1 MSTEQE
7 AIDHRE
13 LAKFESKVLSQLVPE
28 AGDNLDGQQA
38 GAEAPGAQSTE
49 PQAPAPTASAAAST
63 AAPATTEGEKTGDP
77 RAALRAA
84 RRSERQARA
93 EVEAE
98 RRESAA
104 LRQQIATLTGK
115 APPVNGR
122 SEYDEALEKLDVDV
136 APAAVAIRALRA
148 EVQQLLPPAAPAP
161 PPAFVP
167 DLIKD
172 EELQGAV
179 DEAQFL
185 HDWQHNPDQ
194 TAWRAAKRHD
204 AILADLPAW
213 KDKPLMVRLAEVER
227 RVAADLGTPAP
238 TPPPTPPGRQQIL
251 TAQARGIETLSD
263 LRGGVGPSHN
273 PGPDFTSM
281 KSDEEIMAA
290 LGRG

>member
-1 MSTEQE
+1 MPTEQE

-13 LAKFESKVLSQLVPE
+13 LAEFESKVLSQLVPE

-49 PQAPAPTASAAAST
+49 PQAPAPTASPAAAPA
-63 AAPATTEGEKTGDP
+63 AAPATPEGEKTGDP

-93 EVEAE
+93 EAE
-98 RRESAA
+98 A
-104 LRQQIATLTGK
+104 LRKELETLRGT
-115 APPVNGR
+115 APAAK
-122 SEYDEALEKLDVDV
+122 SEFDEALDKLDVDV
-136 APAAVAIRALRA
+136 APAAVAIRALQK
-148 EVQQLLPPAAPAP
+148 EVQKLTQPAAPAQ
-161 PPAFVP
+161 PAFVP
-167 DLIKD
+167 DTLPD
-172 EELQGAV
+172 ELQDAV
-179 DEAQFL
+179 DEAQTL

-238 TPPPTPPGRQQIL
+238 TPPLTPSGRQPIVN
-251 TAQARGIETLSD
+251 APARGIETLSD

-273 PGPDFTSM
+273 PGPDFSSM